1 MGCTPSR
8 TSPPTSPT
16 VSQLANLNN
25 NSVKDADNARA
36 LITSP
41 VRRMPPPLPSAS
53 TRSRPRLPSVVEEQS
68 NNCQKVDMCSRRP
81 LTTEERHLNFRVDSS
96 SDSEDSASTHTQ
108 PDSAAAEAVKPCVK
122 DGHLFEDPEFP
133 AGLSALYYR

>member
-16 VSQLANLNN
+16 VSQLGNLNN
-25 NSVKDADNARA
+25 NSVKDDNARA

-53 TRSRPRLPSVVEEQS
+53 TRSRPRLPSVVEES
-68 NNCQKVDMCSRRP
+68 NACQKDMCSRRP

-96 SDSEDSASTHTQ
+96 DSEDSASTHTQ
-108 PDSAAAEAVKPCVK
+108 SDSAVADTAKPSVK
-122 DGHLFEDPEFP
+122 DGQLFEDPEFP